1 MAMTDDAREI
11 VEGHCFRLT
20 GEVDGSRLGY
30 ELADG
35 EHVVGAGDGCEVVI
49 AVPGVSRRHALLSVA
64 DGVLTVR
71 DLGSRNGTYANG
83 RRIEEAAVD
92 EGDWVGF
99 GPAVLYVIRVH
110 PDDARVAIPL
120 HPTRRRGEHNDN
132 TTEVRPLAR
141 RADDEPP
148 SWVTLLSS
156 LTARLIGAERP
167 DQTEA
172 LDLLCRE
179 VGAGGACL
187 VEWDGAGD
195 PVVMCASGEVVGGE
209 RLIALG
215 PELGSLAANGDP
227 GSSVMTSGRLSGD
240 PPVTWAAAAPPGAAP
255 YLLALTGDFPHRR
268 AAGSLLETALRMLL
282 HSAPAP
288 VHIDPGRLTLNP
300 PGLEFSA
307 RHVVGRSAA
316 MTEVYGQLRQLLRGD
331 IPVLITGETGVGKE
345 HVAETLHASSARR
358 AGPFV
363 AVNCA
368 AIPSDL
374 LEAELFGIESGVA
387 TGVSARKGKFQ
398 LARGGFLFLD
408 EIGDMSLE
416 LQAKLLRA
424 LQQLEIHPL
433 GARSPEPIDVRIIT
447 ATNTDLQALIAG
459 NRFRRDLYYRVVGF
473 TVHVPP
479 LRARRDD
486 IPAFVEHFMRLYAE
500 EIGKPVRGI
509 TVKALNA
516 LAAAPWPG
524 NVRELEH
531 EVRRLVYL
539 CPENQAI
546 DSTMLSASVLYPSL
560 DDHLAELDLAS
571 DLDLDAATAAIERK
585 LIAAA
590 LARTKNNRS
599 KAAQLLGISRNGLA
613 LKMDRLGMS

>member
-1 MAMTDDAREI
+1 MADDTSDTTDQR
-11 VEGHCFRLT
+11 CFRLT
-20 GEVDGSRLGY
+20 GEVEGSQLSY
-30 ELADG
+30 DLADG
-35 EHVVGAGDGCEVVI
+35 EHVVGVGDGCELAIV
-49 AVPGVSRRHALLSVA
+49 APGVSRRHALLSVA
-64 DGVLTVR
+64 DGVCSVR
-71 DLGSRNGTYANG
+71 DLGSRNGTYVNG
-83 RRIEEAAVD
+83 RRVEERTVD
-92 EGDWVGF
+92 EGDWIGF
-99 GPAVLYVIRVH
+99 GPAVLYVVRVH
-110 PDDARVAIPL
+110 PDDARMAIPL
-120 HPTRRRGEHNDN
+120 HPGRRRGERHDD
-132 TTEVRPLAR
+132 TTDVKPQSR

-148 SWVTLLSS
+148 AWVSLLSS
-156 LTARLIGAERP
+156 LAAGLIGAERP

-172 LDLLCRE
+172 LELLRRE
-179 VGAGGACL
+179 VGADGACL
-187 VEWDGAGD
+187 VEWDGRSD
-195 PVVMCASGEVVGGE
+195 PVVMCACGGVVEGE
-209 RLIALG
+209 RLAELAEEVE
-215 PELGSLAANGDP
+215 ELGATAGAAAA
-227 GSSVMTSGRLSGD
+227 VVSGRLDGQ
-240 PPVTWAAAAPPGAAP
+240 PPVAWAAAAPAGATP

-268 AAGSLLETALRMLL
+268 AAGALLEAALRMLL

-288 VHIDPGRLTLNP
+288 VHIDPGRLTLTP

-307 RHVVGRSAA
+307 RHVIGRTAA
-316 MTEVYGQLRQLLRGD
+316 MTEVYSQLRQLLRGD

-345 HVAETLHASSARR
+345 HVAETLHASSPRAR
-358 AGPFV
+358 GPFV

-459 NRFRRDLYYRVVGF
+459 NRFRRDLYYRVAGF

-546 DSTMLSASVLYPSL
+546 DSTLLSASVLYPSL
-560 DDHLAELDLAS
+560 DEHLAELDLAS
-571 DLDLDAATAAIERK
+571 DLDLDTATAALERK

>member
-1 MAMTDDAREI
+1 MTDATEN
-11 VEGHCFRLT
+11 ECCFRLT
-20 GEVDGSRLGY
+20 GEVEGRLLSY
-30 ELADG
+30 DLVDG
-35 EHVVGAGDGCEVVI
+35 EHVVGAGNGCELAI
-49 AVPGVSRRHALLSVA
+49 TGPGVSRRHALLSVA
-64 DGVLTVR
+64 DGVMSVR
-71 DLGSRNGTYANG
+71 DLGSRNGTYVNG
-83 RRIEEAAVD
+83 RKVEERAVD
-92 EGDWVGF
+92 EGDWIGF
-99 GPAVLYVIRVH
+99 GPAVLYVVRIH

-120 HPTRRRGEHNDN
+120 HPGRRRGEGRDD
-132 TTEVRPLAR
+132 TTAVEPMAR

-148 SWVTLLSS
+148 SWVNLLSS
-156 LTARLIGAERP
+156 LAAGLIGAEHP
-167 DQTEA
+167 DQAEA
-172 LDLLCRE
+172 LELLRRE
-179 VGAGGACL
+179 VRADGACL
-187 VEWDGAGD
+187 TEWGGQGD
-195 PVVMCASGEVVGGE
+195 PVVLCACGSIVEGE
-209 RLIALG
+209 RLAALAA
-215 PELGSLAANGDP
+215 ELGELTAAGGAGAN
-227 GSSVMTSGRLSGD
+227 VTSGRLDGE
-240 PPVTWAAAAPPGAAP
+240 PPVAWAAAAPAGATP

-268 AAGSLLETALRMLL
+268 AAGALLEAALRMLL
-282 HSAPAP
+282 HSAPEP
-288 VHIDPGRLTLNP
+288 VHIDPGRLTLSP
-300 PGLEFSA
+300 PGLEFSP

-316 MTEVYGQLRQLLRGD
+316 ITAVYAQLRQLLRGD

-345 HVAETLHASSARR
+345 HVAETLHASSPRAR
-358 AGPFV
+358 GPFV

-387 TGVSARKGKFQ
+387 TGVTARKGKFQ

-459 NRFRRDLYYRVVGF
+459 NRFRRDLYYRVAGF

-546 DSTMLSASVLYPSL
+546 DSTMLSASVLYPSI
-560 DDHLAELDLAS
+560 DEHLAELDLAS
-571 DLDLDAATAAIERK
+571 DLDLDAATATLERK

-590 LARTKNNRS
+590 LARTKGNRS

-613 LKMDRLGMS
+613 LKMDRLGLS

>member
-1 MAMTDDAREI
+1 MTDDATETNR
-11 VEGHCFRLT
+11 CFRLT
-20 GEVDGSRLGY
+20 GELEGSQLAFDLG
-30 ELADG
+30 DG
-35 EHVVGAGDGCEVVI
+35 EHVVGAGEGCEVPLVTT
-49 AVPGVSRRHALLSVA
+49 GVSRRHAVLSVA
-64 DGVLTVR
+64 GGVLTVR
-71 DLGSRNGTYANG
+71 DLGSRNGTYVNG
-83 RRIEEAAVD
+83 RRIDARAVD
-92 EGDWVGF
+92 EGDWIGF
-99 GPAVLYVIRVH
+99 GPAVLYVVRVH

-120 HPTRRRGEHNDN
+120 HPGRRLGERRDD
-132 TTEVRPLAR
+132 TTDVTPLAR
-141 RADDEPP
+141 RSEDEPP
-148 SWVTLLSS
+148 AWVNLLGS
-156 LTARLIGAERP
+156 LVAGLIGAERP
-167 DQTEA
+167 DQAEA
-172 LDLLCRE
+172 LEILRRE
-179 VGAGGACL
+179 ASADGACL
-187 VEWDGAGD
+187 VEWDGRDD
-195 PVVMCASGEVVGGE
+195 PVVMGAAGQVIGAK
-209 RLIALG
+209 RL
-215 PELGSLAANGDP
+215 ESLAPEVEELAAPSG
-227 GSSVMTSGRLSGD
+227 GGAAVVSGRLDGEL
-240 PPVTWAAAAPPGAAP
+240 PVVWAAAAPTGATP

-268 AAGSLLETALRMLL
+268 AAGALLEAALRMLL
-282 HSAPAP
+282 HSAPEP
-288 VHIDPGRLTLNP
+288 VHLEPGRLSLSP
-300 PGLEFSA
+300 PGLTFSP
-307 RHVVGRSAA
+307 RHVVGRSAV

-345 HVAETLHASSARR
+345 HVAETLHASSPRR
-358 AGPFV
+358 TGPFV

-387 TGVSARKGKFQ
+387 TGVTARKGKFQ

-447 ATNTDLQALIAG
+447 ATNTDLQARIAG
-459 NRFRRDLYYRVVGF
+459 NRFRRDLYYRVAGF

-516 LAAAPWPG
+516 LAAASWPG

-539 CPENQAI
+539 CPENRAI
-546 DSTMLSASVLYPSL
+546 DSTMLSPSILYPTL
-560 DDHLAELDLAS
+560 DQHLGELDLAS
-571 DLDLDAATAAIERK
+571 ELDLDAATAALERK

-613 LKMDRLGMS
+613 LKMDRLGLS